1 MESHSTRKPIETQK
15 TRFPLNRLRFTDQK
29 CSLSARRRD
38 RLPYR
43 TATYSTGIQQR
54 RKFMQSSY
62 LKEKSKRMQLYAN
75 QPADNRE
82 YRFLPRCKQE
92 Q

>member
-1 MESHSTRKPIETQK
+1 MGYDLLTR
-15 TRFPLNRLRFTDQK
+15 NVACLREGVIDF
-29 CSLSARRRD
+29 
-38 RLPYR
+38 PYR

-82 YRFLPRCKQE
+82 YRFLPGCKQE